1 MRGRDTW
8 AWGINVGGVVF
19 TAEVSTASSLGRAG
33 VSLTEG
39 TEMEP
44 KWKLPFVCVI
54 GVREVAKKVW

>member
-8 AWGINVGGVVF
+8 AWGINVGGGVF

-33 VSLTEG
+33 VSLMEG

-44 KWKLPFVCVI
+44 KWKLSFVCVI